1 MQFIKKWLHK
11 IKEHWLLSTSIG
23 ILICLIAFAT
33 YYFVNGGTS
42 GISRERAD
50 KELTTQEWKMNKS
63 VNKYQQKEDYIAPVP
78 IVKQAVADKFGSNF
92 DYAGNFKQINAF
104 IQKKFNQNTAIVMAN
119 NTGLVAGMS
128 TKEQNSAIGN
138 IKLLTTSMYG
148 GITSKEIDTNLQTG
162 TYTAK
167 NTLINIQ
174 NGNQVYSQNKPIFF
188 KDDDG
193 KLIGLPTIIT
203 TKSDEADNEY
213 PYNQM
218 LVYISPQEDI
228 TINQLLS
235 IGKELNVSVN
245 GTKVHPTF
253 TDLINHQDKYDD
265 NNTLNATY
273 KQIKDNHD
281 LGLLNTFSVQNSN
294 GKEITLGN
302 ANKNLHKKLIGQ
314 DFYVLSYEVPNN
326 LISNNSSQT
335 VNVQI
340 NGGSYT
346 LTNMSGKQ
354 NINFGDYQVK

>member
-1 MQFIKKWLHK
+1 MQFIKKWLSK

-23 ILICLIAFAT
+23 ILACLIVFVI
-33 YYFVNGGTS
+33 YYCVNGGTS
-42 GISRERAD
+42 GISRERAN
-50 KELTTQEWKMNKS
+50 KELTTQEWRMNKS

-104 IQKKFNQNTAIVMAN
+104 IQQKFNKNTAIVMAN

-162 TYTAK
+162 NYTAK

-174 NGNQVYSQNKPIFF
+174 NGNQVYSQNKPTFF
-188 KDDDG
+188 KDDEG

-203 TKSDEADNEY
+203 TKSDNADKEY

-218 LVYISPQEDI
+218 LIYISPQKDI
-228 TINQLLS
+228 TVDELLS
-235 IGKELNVSVN
+235 IGKDLNVSVN
-245 GTKVHPTF
+245 GTKVHATF
-253 TDLINHQDKYDD
+253 TDLINHQGEYNDNDNLNDIYDKVK
-265 NNTLNATY
+265 N
-273 KQIKDNHD
+273 NHD
-281 LGLLNTFSVQNSN
+281 LGLLNAFSAQNDN
-294 GKEITLGN
+294 GTKITLLN
-302 ANKNLHKKLIGQ
+302 ASQNLNQKLIGQ
-314 DFYVLSYEVPNN
+314 DFYVLSYEVPSN
-326 LISNNSSQT
+326 LISDNSKQT

-346 LTNMSGKQ
+346 LTNMNGKQ